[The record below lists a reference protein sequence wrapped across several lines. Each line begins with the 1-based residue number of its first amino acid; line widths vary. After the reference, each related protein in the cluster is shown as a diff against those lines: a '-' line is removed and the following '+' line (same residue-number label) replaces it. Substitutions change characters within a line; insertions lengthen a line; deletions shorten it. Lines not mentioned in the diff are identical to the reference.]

1 VLVLEINK
9 IKVLLGPS
17 SFAEMDREPLDKL
30 ISSDFEVIDNPYRRK
45 LTEDELLK
53 LLPGVE
59 GLIAGLEPL
68 NRRVL
73 EVSCL
78 KVISRCGSGLSNIDL
93 QAAKE
98 LGIIIRNTP
107 TGPTTAVAELTL
119 GCLLCLLRQ
128 VPQMNHALHQK
139 IWSKRVG
146 RQLQGSCVAVIG
158 FGEIGRKVGQ
168 MLYACGARVVAVDPV
183 FSGIVENI
191 EIVALGEALK
201 KADIITI
208 HASGEDC
215 LLGNRE
221 FELMKEGVYILNAA
235 RGGLIDEKA
244 LVDAIDNK
252 KVAGAWLDTFNK
264 EPYDGI
270 LCKYDE
276 VILTPHIGSYTVEC
290 RRNMEMESVENLIN
304 SFELTA
310 SHV

>member
-1 VLVLEINK
+1 MELK
-9 IKVLLGPS
+9 KKTKVLLGPS
-17 SFAEMDREPLDKL
+17 SFAEMDRGPLDKL
-30 ISSDFEVIDNPYRRK
+30 LSSDFEVIDNPYRRK

-73 EVSCL
+73 ESSCL
-78 KVISRCGSGLSNIDL
+78 KVISRCGSGLSNIDI
-93 QAAKE
+93 QTAKE
-98 LGIIIRNTP
+98 LGIVVRNTP
-107 TGPTTAVAELTL
+107 SGPTTAVAELTL

-201 KADIITI
+201 KSDIITI

-215 LLGNRE
+215 LLGNSE

-244 LVDAIDNK
+244 LVGAIDNK

-304 SFELTA
+304 SFELKA

>member
-1 VLVLEINK
+1 MERIK

-17 SFAEMDREPLDKL
+17 SFADKDNLPLDKL
-30 ISSDFEVIDNPYRRK
+30 ISAGFEVIDNPYKRK

-73 EVSCL
+73 EASCL

-93 QAAKE
+93 QAAKD
-98 LGIIIRNTP
+98 LGIVVRNTP
-107 TGPTTAVAELTL
+107 YGPTTAVAELTI

-139 IWSKRVG
+139 TWTKRVG
-146 RQLQGSCVAVIG
+146 TQLQGSCVAVIG
-158 FGEIGRKVGQ
+158 FGQIGKKVGQ
-168 MLYACGARVVAVDPV
+168 ILSVFGANVVASDPLL
-183 FSGIVENI
+183 SGMVGNIKIVSLE
-191 EIVALGEALK
+191 EALK
-201 KADIITI
+201 NADIITL

-215 LLGNRE
+215 LLGRNE
-221 FELMKEGVYILNAA
+221 FNMMKNGVFILNAA
-235 RGGLIDEKA
+235 RGGLLDEEA
-244 LVDAIDNK
+244 LAEAIDNK

-270 LCKYDE
+270 LCKYGE

-290 RRNMEMESVENLIN
+290 RRNMELESVENLIN
-304 SFELTA
+304 SFKLNG
-310 SHV
+310 SYVCS

>member
-1 VLVLEINK
+1 MNK
-9 IKVLLGPS
+9 VRVLLGPS
-17 SFAEMDREPLDKL
+17 SFAEIDKEPLDKL
-30 ISSDFEVIDNPYRRK
+30 MSSGFEVIGNPYRRK

-73 EVSCL
+73 KASCL
-78 KVISRCGSGLSNIDL
+78 KVISRCGSGISNVDI

-98 LGIIIRNTP
+98 LGIVVRNTP
-107 TGPTTAVAELTL
+107 SGPTTAVAELTL

-128 VPQMNHALHQK
+128 VPLMNHSLHQK
-139 IWSKRVG
+139 TWSKRIG
-146 RQLQGSCVAVIG
+146 KQLQGSYVAVIG
-158 FGEIGRKVGQ
+158 YGQIGRKVGQ
-168 MLYACGARVVAVDPV
+168 LLSACDANVVAVDPLL
-183 FSGIVENI
+183 SGRVENI
-191 EIVALGEALK
+191 EIIPLEEALK
-201 KADIITI
+201 KADIITL

-215 LLGNRE
+215 LLGRRE
-221 FELMKEGVYILNAA
+221 FGLMKNGVYILNAA
-235 RGGLIDEKA
+235 RGGLLNEEVLA
-244 LVDAIDNK
+244 EFIDNK
-252 KVAGAWLDTFNK
+252 KVAGAWLDTFIK

-270 LCKYDE
+270 LCNYDE

-304 SFELTA
+304 SFELKA